1 MTEQT
6 FAALFE
12 ESTKSRELRE
22 GAQLLVQVIRVGED
36 YVFVN
41 AGLKSES
48 RIPVEEFLT
57 DNGGLEVG
65 GGDFIEV
72 EIDLLENG
80 LGETVLSRANIR
92 RKQAWEKIETA
103 ERDQTTVDGLI
114 KERVKGGFSVLLEG
128 VRAFL
133 PGSLVDIVAVKDPT
147 ALLGTRQEF
156 KIINI
161 AKRRNS
167 VVVSRSAVIEQALLN
182 GGGESYKQYEE
193 GARVRGKVH
202 GVTDFGAFVD
212 IGSGVYGLLHVSDL
226 SWRRRKVADVL
237 AVGDEVEVVVLKVD
251 TEKKRVSLGM
261 KQLKPDPWKDFERR
275 QPVGSRMFGRVFHIT
290 EYGAFVET
298 EEGVEGLVHSSE
310 MDWAS
315 KNVNPSKT
323 VQVNDEVEVMVLA
336 INSERRR
343 LSLGMKQCRSNPW
356 KEFATAYP
364 KNARIKGK
372 VRSVTEFGVFLEL
385 PGGIDGLAHIS
396 DLSYDVAGEE
406 AIRAYERGR
415 EVDAVVLAV
424 DVERERIRLG
434 VKQIGDEA
442 FEAFADAHLKN
453 TLVEGEVLSIDDKSA
468 KIQLAP
474 LVLGLLPAHEI
485 SEQKVGEVGAHIAV
499 GQKVELMIVNIDRN
513 THRVILSLKARARAR
528 RETASAPAN
537 SLGALVMAKLEESAQ
552 ATFAPT
558 PESEA
563 EADEAAPSAEEAE
576 EADATSGEQLADD
589 SESPRPAA
597 GE

>member
-372 VRSVTEFGVFLEL
+372 VRSVTEFGRVSRIARRHRRL
-385 PGGIDGLAHIS
+385 GAHIGFVPTMS
-396 DLSYDVAGEE
+396 RAKRRFAHTSAGAKSTPSCSRSMLSASAFGS
-406 AIRAYERGR
+406 ASSKSATRP
-415 EVDAVVLAV
+415 
-424 DVERERIRLG
+424 
-434 VKQIGDEA
+434 

-453 TLVEGEVLSIDDKSA
+453 TLGRRRGSLHRRQKRE
-468 KIQLAP
+468 IQLAP
-474 LVLGLLPAHEI
+474 LVAGSFAGARDFRAKSRRGRRAHRR
-485 SEQKVGEVGAHIAV
+485 GA
-499 GQKVELMIVNIDRN
+499 ESRTDDVNIDRN

-528 RETASAPAN
+528 RETASAPAEQFGRAGDGETRRI
-537 SLGALVMAKLEESAQ
+537 GASDFRAYA
-552 ATFAPT
+552 
-558 PESEA
+558 
-563 EADEAAPSAEEAE
+563 
-576 EADATSGEQLADD
+576 
-589 SESPRPAA
+589 
-597 GE
+597 